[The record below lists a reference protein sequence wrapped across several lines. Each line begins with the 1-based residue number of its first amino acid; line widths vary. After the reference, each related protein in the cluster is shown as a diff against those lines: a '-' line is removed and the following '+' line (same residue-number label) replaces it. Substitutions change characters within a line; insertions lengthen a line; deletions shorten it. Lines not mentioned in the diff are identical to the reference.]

1 MKPDY
6 FREAAYMGSVAL
18 FFGILG
24 FLVGA
29 FGVVVTMEVVP
40 VMANLEGMSL
50 LAISAVLLLVGI
62 LAGSLKQHG
71 DY

>member
-1 MKPDY
+1 
-6 FREAAYMGSVAL
+6 MGSVAL

-24 FLVGA
+24 FLVA
-29 FGVVVTMEVVP
+29 VFGIVVITGLAP
-40 VMANLEGMSL
+40 VMANLEGITL

-62 LAGSLKQHG
+62 LAGSLKQRG